1 MLGKG
6 WRFINTGPL
15 PGPENMA
22 IDEALLRCFTPET
35 STPVLRLYGWSPPA
49 LSLGRFQD
57 LAKVLDLER
66 CQIDGLP
73 IVRRV
78 TGGGVIYHAEEL
90 TYSIVCAPHHLPQA
104 ATIKESFRI
113 LTGYLLAFYRSFGL
127 TPAYAA
133 DVHCKD
139 AGLGERTS
147 YCFAGKESFDI
158 LIDGRKIGGNAQ
170 RRLKS
175 VIFQHGSIPLK
186 DRSAIGADFMREP
199 PTGIGCA
206 VTSLAQQGITIEADL
221 LGKRLAEC
229 FAETFLITLTPSGL
243 STVEREVA
251 AAFVAGKYASD
262 AWNLRGEE
270 Q

>member
-1 MLGKG
+1 
-6 WRFINTGPL
+6 
-15 PGPENMA
+15 MA
-22 IDEALLRCFTPET
+22 IDEALLQSFSPET

-57 LAKVLDLER
+57 AAKVLDLER
-66 CQIDGLP
+66 CLTDGLP
-73 IVRRV
+73 IVRRI

-104 ATIKESFRI
+104 STIKESFRI

-127 TPAYAA
+127 APVYAA
-133 DVHCKD
+133 DFQNGD
-139 AGLGERTS
+139 AGLGERTP

-158 LIDGRKIGGNAQ
+158 LLDGRKIGGNAQ

-186 DRSAIGADFMREP
+186 EMSEVGAAYLRDRLPGFD
-199 PTGIGCA
+199 CA
-206 VTSLAQQGITIEADL
+206 VTSLVQQGITKEADC
-221 LGKRLAEC
+221 LGKRLADS
-229 FAETFLITLTPSGL
+229 FAETFSVTLNPSGL
-243 STVEREVA
+243 SMAETDVA
-251 AAFVAGKYASD
+251 MAFIAGKYAGD

-270 Q
+270 T